1 MKRRIDGRGAVFVVI
16 GVLSFLLFSAVG
28 GAMAPQYGGV
38 LHVADRLMP
47 PSLDPHHFNG
57 IDGLASLL
65 PFNTLINYNQQ
76 LEFVPELAASWEIV
90 DNTTYVFYLR
100 DNVEFHDG
108 TPFDAE
114 AVKWNFTRMASEYSQ
129 VASFFSMIESVDVI
143 DTYTVQFKLSAP
155 YAPFLD
161 NLVASGQMVSPTAVE
176 AMGNDAFQKNP
187 VGTGP
192 FKIVSYDAQRR
203 EIEFVR
209 NENYFLEGLPYL
221 DGIVLTEISDP
232 QTRLLAFKSGQFDF
246 LLGVPPNN
254 VEELIDG
261 GYNLASVL
269 GSSNTID
276 FITFN
281 TQIKPFSD
289 LKVRQAI
296 AHAIDQELLLE
307 FLDHTLPLMGPLP
320 ESSWGSNSSKEPFA
334 YDPAKAR
341 ALLAESGY
349 PQGFSTTLKIWNN
362 DPQREDL
369 AVVVQEMLGQVGI
382 DVTIEVL
389 EAGTLVQQMMQGEFE
404 VASLHW
410 GGGGSLDPNG
420 NLYVL
425 FHSESP
431 NSFIARYHNEEVNA
445 LLDQALLITDR
456 GERQALYQKADQLIY
471 DDLPMIWFG
480 RFTSYVA
487 YSDRVHGIEPLR
499 PAGYYPDKLGE
510 IWIQQ

>member
-1 MKRRIDGRGAVFVVI
+1 MKCRIDGRGAVFVII
-16 GVLSFLLFSAVG
+16 GVLSLLLFSAVG
-28 GAMAPQYGGV
+28 GAMTPQYGGV
-38 LHVADRLMP
+38 LNVADQLMV
-47 PSLDPHHFNG
+47 PSMDPHHFNG
-57 IDGLASLL
+57 IDGLGLWL
-65 PFNTLINYNQQ
+65 PYNTLINYNQQ

-90 DNTTYVFYLR
+90 DNTTYIFSLR
-100 DNVEFHDG
+100 DDVKFHDG

-114 AVKWNFTRMASEYSQ
+114 AVKWNFARMASEYSQ
-129 VASFFSMIESVDVI
+129 VAPYFSMIESVDVM
-143 DTYTVQFKLSAP
+143 DEYTVQFKLSEP

-176 AMGNDAFQKNP
+176 TMGNDAFQKNP
-187 VGTGP
+187 IGTGP
-192 FKIVSYDAQRR
+192 FKMVSYDPQRR
-203 EIEFVR
+203 QIEFAR
-209 NENYFLEGLPYL
+209 NEDYFEEGKPYL
-221 DGIVLTEISDP
+221 DGIVLTEIPDP
-232 QTRLLAFKSGQFDF
+232 QTRLLAFKAGQFDY

-254 VEELIDG
+254 VDELITAD
-261 GYNLASVL
+261 YNLVSVL

-276 FITFN
+276 FLTFN
-281 TQIKPFSD
+281 TQVEPFNNA
-289 LKVRQAI
+289 KVRQAI

-307 FLDHTLPLMGPLP
+307 FLDHTLPLLGPLP
-320 ESSWGSNSSKEPFA
+320 ESSWGSNPNKEPYA

-341 ALLAESGY
+341 ALLAEAGY

-369 AVVVQEMLGQVGI
+369 AVVVQEMLSQVGV

-425 FHSESP
+425 FHSASP
-431 NSFIARYHNEEVNA
+431 NSFIARYHNDEVNA
-445 LLDQALLITDR
+445 LLDQALMMTDR
-456 GERQALYQKADQLIY
+456 AERQELYQKADKLIH

-487 YSDRVHGIEPLR
+487 YSDRVEGIEPLK
-499 PAGYYPDKLGE
+499 PSGYYPSKVAE
-510 IWIQQ
+510 IWIH